1 MHTGNSLGA
10 LSPFHA
16 VLFKVSNA
24 AGTFI
29 EQKPFFASVAY
40 FMILKLLLDYLF
52 VLELF
57 LVRSRVLS
65 YACHHRVD
73 LLFPQIIVCIFIL
86 FVFAFLITV
95 IPALIGVITWNSANK
110 Q

>member
-1 MHTGNSLGA
+1 MIVWTSPAQMHTGNSLGA

-16 VLFKVSNA
+16 VVFKVSNA

-57 LVRSRVLS
+57 LVRSKEYSLMPAITELIS
-65 YACHHRVD
+65 YSRR
-73 LLFPQIIVCIFIL
+73 
-86 FVFAFLITV
+86 
-95 IPALIGVITWNSANK
+95 
-110 Q
+110 